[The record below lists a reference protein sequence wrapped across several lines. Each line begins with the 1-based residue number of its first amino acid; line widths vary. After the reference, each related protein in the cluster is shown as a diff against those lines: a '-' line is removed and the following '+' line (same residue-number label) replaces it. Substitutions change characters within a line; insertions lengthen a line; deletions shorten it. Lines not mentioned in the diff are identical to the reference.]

1 MADKGTG
8 MGAGPETV
16 NDGPR
21 TRNQSPEIRNKSPE
35 IRNKSPEIRNQS
47 GLALLARAASA
58 AARDGPAA
66 VDPDVAEA
74 MGAFAETA
82 LDVGDALDAMIDGD
96 AAADGDDGDDW
107 VSGGNG
113 EGKR

>member
-21 TRNQSPEIRNKSPE
+21 TRNKS
-35 IRNKSPEIRNQS
+35 SEIRNQRPTAS
-47 GLALLARAASA
+47 GGLALLARAASA

-107 VSGGNG
+107 VSGENG

>member
-1 MADKGTG
+1 MADNGTR
-8 MGAGPETV
+8 MGGGPETV
-16 NDGPR
+16 NDAQK
-21 TRNQSPEIRNKSPE
+21 TRNKSPGIRNKSL
-35 IRNKSPEIRNQS
+35 EIRNQS
-47 GLALLARAASA
+47 PTASGGLALLARAASA

-113 EGKR
+113 EGTR

>member
-1 MADKGTG
+1 MADKGSR
-8 MGAGPETV
+8 MDAGPETV
-16 NDGPR
+16 NDGR
-21 TRNQSPEIRNKSPE
+21 KTRNQSPG
-35 IRNKSPEIRNQS
+35 IRNQRPTAS
-47 GLALLARAASA
+47 GGLALLARAASA
-58 AARDGPAA
+58 AARDGPAT
-66 VDPDVAEA
+66 VDPDVADA